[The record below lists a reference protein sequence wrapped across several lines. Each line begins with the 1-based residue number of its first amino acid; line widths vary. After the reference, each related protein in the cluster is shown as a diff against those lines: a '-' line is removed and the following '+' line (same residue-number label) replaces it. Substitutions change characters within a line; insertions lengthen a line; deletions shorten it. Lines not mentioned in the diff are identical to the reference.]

1 MINQVNQSNLSV
13 PTSQVNQGQNI
24 ELYPGNWL
32 YNAGVVGFLNVL
44 CAYDK
49 KYKSNLVN
57 DILEKNEISY
67 YNFDKLFNTKIDI
80 QFTPHINE
88 KVPFWHW
95 EYLFQTY
102 LKYYGNIENI
112 VVSTF
117 NMAKNTKYPK
127 KQLLEKLINKKGNNY
142 TGHNFT
148 INKKDIDLSDVYKNV
163 DNYWKDTFVNK
174 QKITLEQGI
183 NKTINELKKYENAII
198 YRKAVGILFS
208 INCPYQ
214 NYYNQ
219 SYYKDMDN
227 FIKYFTINKILQ
239 KKQSSNL
246 NNTENCDFCN
256 TSYFNVSNI
265 DLKMFSILLPNF
277 KNYPNSFWSNKLSY
291 TQKICSLCEFL
302 ILHQHLAF
310 TNLSDNTKIF
320 INAPSFELMYEL
332 NKLIK
337 ELSKIDYKSTKELL
351 AMSVI
356 EYSLK
361 INAILG
367 NWLLMNIEIVAI
379 DKKNN
384 IEFINIPYNVLRI
397 ISNKKIA
404 ALLSDIGEF
413 KILNIVLNEKY
424 SELVEIAYR
433 IMRIAL
439 KSKRNE
445 SDNKFL
451 QDTIFLDKNKGSNYN
466 LLWFSNKILNLYALI
481 KETIKI
487 K

>member
-1 MINQVNQSNLSV
+1 M
-13 PTSQVNQGQNI
+13 P
-24 ELYPGNWL
+24 
-32 YNAGVVGFLNVL
+32 NA
-44 CAYDK
+44 
-49 KYKSNLVN
+49 
-57 DILEKNEISY
+57 
-67 YNFDKLFNTKIDI
+67 
-80 QFTPHINE
+80 
-88 KVPFWHW
+88 FW
-95 EYLFQTY
+95 
-102 LKYYGNIENI
+102 NN
-112 VVSTF
+112 
-117 NMAKNTKYPK
+117 NKNTNG
-127 KQLLEKLINKKGNNY
+127 LNIC
-142 TGHNFT
+142 
-148 INKKDIDLSDVYKNV
+148 
-163 DNYWKDTFVNK
+163 DT
-174 QKITLEQGI
+174 
-183 NKTINELKKYENAII
+183 
-198 YRKAVGILFS
+198 
-208 INCPYQ
+208 
-214 NYYNQ
+214 
-219 SYYKDMDN
+219 
-227 FIKYFTINKILQ
+227 
-239 KKQSSNL
+239 
-246 NNTENCDFCN
+246 
-256 TSYFNVSNI
+256 
-265 DLKMFSILLPNF
+265 
-277 KNYPNSFWSNKLSY
+277 
-291 TQKICSLCEFL
+291 CSFL

-337 ELSKIDYKSTKELL
+337 ELSKTDYKSTKELL

>member
-1 MINQVNQSNLSV
+1 
-13 PTSQVNQGQNI
+13 
-24 ELYPGNWL
+24 
-32 YNAGVVGFLNVL
+32 
-44 CAYDK
+44 
-49 KYKSNLVN
+49 
-57 DILEKNEISY
+57 
-67 YNFDKLFNTKIDI
+67 
-80 QFTPHINE
+80 
-88 KVPFWHW
+88 
-95 EYLFQTY
+95 
-102 LKYYGNIENI
+102 
-112 VVSTF
+112 
-117 NMAKNTKYPK
+117 
-127 KQLLEKLINKKGNNY
+127 
-142 TGHNFT
+142 
-148 INKKDIDLSDVYKNV
+148 
-163 DNYWKDTFVNK
+163 
-174 QKITLEQGI
+174 
-183 NKTINELKKYENAII
+183 
-198 YRKAVGILFS
+198 
-208 INCPYQ
+208 
-214 NYYNQ
+214 
-219 SYYKDMDN
+219 
-227 FIKYFTINKILQ
+227 
-239 KKQSSNL
+239 
-246 NNTENCDFCN
+246 
-256 TSYFNVSNI
+256 
-265 DLKMFSILLPNF
+265 
-277 KNYPNSFWSNKLSY
+277 
-291 TQKICSLCEFL
+291 FL

-337 ELSKIDYKSTKELL
+337 ELSKTDYKSTKELL

-361 INAILG
+361 INTILG

>member
-32 YNAGVVGFLNVL
+32 YNAGVVGFLISLEIIENKNINNFLKNGQVL
-44 CAYDK
+44 LPK
-49 KYKSNLVN
+49 KIFSALDVNNRYFSDTKISSIVAKAPIYRNYLKKGEEEAFIDFVKSLEN
-57 DILEKNEISY
+57 LEKIGKCDISPIA
-67 YNFDKLFNTKIDI
+67 YNMPDNII
-80 QFTPHINE
+80 Q
-88 KVPFWHW
+88 
-95 EYLFQTY
+95 Q
-102 LKYYGNIENI
+102 
-112 VVSTF
+112 
-117 NMAKNTKYPK
+117 
-127 KQLLEKLINKKGNNY
+127 
-142 TGHNFT
+142 
-148 INKKDIDLSDVYKNV
+148 
-163 DNYWKDTFVNK
+163 
-174 QKITLEQGI
+174 
-183 NKTINELKKYENAII
+183 LKKN
-198 YRKAVGILFS
+198 G
-208 INCPYQ
+208 
-214 NYYNQ
+214 
-219 SYYKDMDN
+219 
-227 FIKYFTINKILQ
+227 
-239 KKQSSNL
+239 
-246 NNTENCDFCN
+246 
-256 TSYFNVSNI
+256 
-265 DLKMFSILLPNF
+265 LKMFLNRIENF
-277 KNYPNSFWSNKLSY
+277 NMIFHANLGPSLSKFPNSFWNIKQSNK
-291 TQKICSLCEFL
+291 ICQLMAYL
-302 ILHQHLAF
+302 IIHQHLAF
-310 TNLSDNTKIF
+310 TKLSDNTKIF
-320 INAPSFELMYEL
+320 INAPSFKLMYEL
-332 NKLIK
+332 NKLVKELSKIDYKFTKELLVK

-404 ALLSDIGEF
+404 ALLNDIGEF

-445 SDNKFL
+445 NDNKFL

>member
-32 YNAGVVGFLNVL
+32 YNAGVVGFLNVINATNISNFNVKYL
-44 CAYDK
+44 FSKDGSIKGDLSIIFNNTIQHNGYTIPSFIRQYFIESGLIIK
-49 KYKSNLVN
+49 KDFNINL
-57 DILEKNEISY
+57 KNP
-67 YNFDKLFNTKIDI
+67 NFDPIKDIWGTLFNVYYRGFFNADSNILYQPTNKGKIL
-80 QFTPHINE
+80 FVEFIN
-88 KVPFWHW
+88 FINN
-95 EYLFQTY
+95 LFVYNNNNSKCNFCLNKGTQTY
-102 LKYYGNIENI
+102 KNKFTSEHSKELGSNDENPKK
-112 VVSTF
+112 SMPNAF
-117 NMAKNTKYPK
+117 WNNNKNTNG
-127 KQLLEKLINKKGNNY
+127 LNIC
-142 TGHNFT
+142 
-148 INKKDIDLSDVYKNV
+148 
-163 DNYWKDTFVNK
+163 DT
-174 QKITLEQGI
+174 
-183 NKTINELKKYENAII
+183 
-198 YRKAVGILFS
+198 
-208 INCPYQ
+208 
-214 NYYNQ
+214 
-219 SYYKDMDN
+219 
-227 FIKYFTINKILQ
+227 
-239 KKQSSNL
+239 
-246 NNTENCDFCN
+246 
-256 TSYFNVSNI
+256 
-265 DLKMFSILLPNF
+265 
-277 KNYPNSFWSNKLSY
+277 
-291 TQKICSLCEFL
+291 CSFL

-361 INAILG
+361 INTILG

-445 SDNKFL
+445 NDNKFL